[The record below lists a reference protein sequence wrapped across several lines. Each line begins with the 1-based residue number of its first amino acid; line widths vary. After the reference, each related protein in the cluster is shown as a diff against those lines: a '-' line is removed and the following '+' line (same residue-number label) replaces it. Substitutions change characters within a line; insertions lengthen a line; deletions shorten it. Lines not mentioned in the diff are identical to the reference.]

1 MYQPFTFLFQM
12 LANGRKTAKEWQ
24 TPPYFSP
31 IFWLT
36 PGVLLHSPA
45 FCSLVRS
52 PHRLKKER
60 NRLLRRLRK
69 KLIKNEEKY
78 QSILFTKCV
87 LQSVDLEERLAVTKL
102 LGQMFSEKD
111 SELATQNKPLWNS
124 YLGRYM

>member
-1 MYQPFTFLFQM
+1 M
-12 LANGRKTAKEWQ
+12 LLR
-24 TPPYFSP
+24 
-31 IFWLT
+31 
-36 PGVLLHSPA
+36 SPA
-45 FCSLVRS
+45 FRSLVRS